1 MSDLIGVK
9 YDQGKLRWT
18 LLPWRTLKGVV
29 EILEM
34 GAKKYAEDN
43 WKKVEPQRYK
53 DAALRHLTDW
63 LSGEKTDF
71 ESGKSHLYHC
81 ICCLL
86 FLAWFEEENEINSN

>member
-1 MSDLIGVK
+1 MTETLGVK

-34 GAKKYAEDN
+34 GARKYAEDN
-43 WKKVEPQRYK
+43 WKHVEPQRYK

-63 LSGEKTDF
+63 LSGEKVDP

-86 FLAWFEEENEINSN
+86 FLAWFEEEGNE